1 MASTLLDSLRKNPY
15 NRYRIEYLIEYLIN
29 HDIPGK
35 TLFDKIGMG
44 AEDYILL
51 CLQSDRISKRK
62 INRLV
67 KVLGIKYKDFV
78 IF

>member
-1 MASTLLDSLRKNPY
+1 MGDKLLDSLRKNPY
-15 NRYRIEYLIEYLIN
+15 NRYRIEYLIEYLIE

-35 TLFDKIGMG
+35 TLFDKLGMG

-78 IF
+78 VF